1 MVVPYYNKLLGNQML
16 LLFNAI
22 ECNIEETLLG
32 VENDKYFIFVNQS
45 EKLLKTVD
53 NELFENSWQWTDGW
67 MWNTN
72 ISFIILEAYLKC

>member
-1 MVVPYYNKLLGNQML
+1 ML

-53 NELFENSWQWTDGW
+53 NGLFENS
-67 MWNTN
+67 
-72 ISFIILEAYLKC
+72 

>member
-1 MVVPYYNKLLGNQML
+1 ML

-53 NELFENSWQWTDGW
+53 NELMAECEMQIFLS
-67 MWNTN
+67 
-72 ISFIILEAYLKC
+72 SY